1 MGDIVRNPQNAR
13 FLLSMTLR
21 LEQCSHMFP
30 MLCLRWAQ
38 LGAKLSTKGAKLRHV
53 SADLGLHVHRVAS
66 IWNPSGSLW
75 AQLQPNMT
83 NWRAFGAA
91 RGQVGTNPSQFCS
104 LSATRSLMGVRV
116 RPCCPHWAC
125 LGPNFRARCPPH
137 STKLRM
143 RAQIVPCWKS
153 VGLKLGPTGP
163 SLAQV
168 SPNLTPVGF

>member
-38 LGAKLSTKGAKLRHV
+38 LGVKLSTKGAKLRHV
-53 SADLGLHVHRVAS
+53 SADLGLHVHRMAS

-125 LGPNFRARCPPH
+125 LGPNFRARCPHTAPSCACVPKFRH
-137 STKLRM
+137 VGSQLGSSWGQLARVWRKL
-143 RAQIVPCWKS
+143 VPI
-153 VGLKLGPTGP
+153 
-163 SLAQV
+163 
-168 SPNLTPVGF
+168 